1 MADVA
6 KWYCHFDCSPNLYL
20 NEIDLMIEL
29 MPHFWYSY
37 TKVLKTKEED
47 VTVRKILNARGFLV
61 IMGYWN
67 PPDSCFGGGIIP
79 NFNLYHLRSVGF
91 GPLRI
96 RLFPLVH
103 LEDLVG

>member
-1 MADVA
+1 
-6 KWYCHFDCSPNLYL
+6 
-20 NEIDLMIEL
+20 MIEL
-29 MPHFWYSY
+29 MPHFWSSY

-47 VTVRKILNARGFLV
+47 VTVRKILNARGFPA

-67 PPDSCFGGGIIP
+67 PPDSCFGGGIIL
-79 NFNLYHLRSVGF
+79 FLYHLRSVGL

-103 LEDLVG
+103 LEGLMDNIEGNAQWLERHLVR